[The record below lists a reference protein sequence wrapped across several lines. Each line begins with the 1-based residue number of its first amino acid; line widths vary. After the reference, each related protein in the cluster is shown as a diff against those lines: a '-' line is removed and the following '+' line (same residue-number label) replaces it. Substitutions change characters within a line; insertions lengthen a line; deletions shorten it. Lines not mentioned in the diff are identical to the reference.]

1 MCNYTKEYLS
11 INVVLNPMQATV
23 KMARAGQV
31 VIPIEVREALGLQG
45 GDLIVIDVISK
56 VEKAKLPEQ
65 GNDEAVTPVQ
75 A

>member
-1 MCNYTKEYLS
+1 
-11 INVVLNPMQATV
+11 MQATV